1 MDYDIAIIGG
11 GLGGISAA
19 IASARNGKKVF
30 LSEES
35 YMIGGQVT
43 SQAVPPDEHP
53 YIEKYGRTDLYHE
66 YRQLVRRYYKDYY
79 PVNIKDSDK
88 INPGNAWVSEI
99 SHEPVVSWRVLQSM
113 LHPYIVAGLIDL
125 HLDTRPIAAHVE
137 ADEIKFVVMENK
149 EGTFEVLAK
158 YFLDATELG
167 DLLPLTNTEYVTGSE
182 SKEVTGELH
191 AHEFN
196 DPNDMQAI
204 TWCFAVSFEKEGN
217 YTIDKPK
224 LYDYFKEHRSDF
236 WPGSQLSWTYVEPHT
251 LNPINGSIRQESDKV
266 NLFNYRQ
273 ILDKDNFK
281 KDFFNSNITLVNWPQ
296 NDYWLGPIINQ
307 DGIVNKSHMYMAKE
321 LSKSFLYWLQTE
333 ADGIGY
339 PNLKLRGDVTGT
351 KDGFAL
357 RPYIREARR
366 IVSQFTVL
374 ESHIGAKMLEGN
386 KAIQFKDS
394 VGLGHYHLDLHPSTG
409 QRTYIDIKSYPFQIP
424 MGALIPIRTK
434 NLIPAAKNIGTTHIT
449 NGTYRL
455 HPVEWNIGESA
466 GMMAVYAISHNI
478 ELHEI
483 LNSRHLK
490 KFQDFIQ
497 SQGIQIVWPEWILEK
512 EGEKKWD

>member
-30 LSEES
+30 LSEET

-137 ADEIKFVVMENK
+137 ADEIQFVVMENK
-149 EGTFEVLAK
+149 ERTFEVQAK
-158 YFLDATELG
+158 YYLDATELG

-204 TWCFAVSFEKEGN
+204 TWCFAVSFEKEG
-217 YTIDKPK
+217 
-224 LYDYFKEHRSDF
+224 
-236 WPGSQLSWTYVEPHT
+236 
-251 LNPINGSIRQESDKV
+251 
-266 NLFNYRQ
+266 
-273 ILDKDNFK
+273 
-281 KDFFNSNITLVNWPQ
+281 
-296 NDYWLGPIINQ
+296 
-307 DGIVNKSHMYMAKE
+307 
-321 LSKSFLYWLQTE
+321 
-333 ADGIGY
+333 
-339 PNLKLRGDVTGT
+339 
-351 KDGFAL
+351 
-357 RPYIREARR
+357 
-366 IVSQFTVL
+366 
-374 ESHIGAKMLEGN
+374 
-386 KAIQFKDS
+386 
-394 VGLGHYHLDLHPSTG
+394 
-409 QRTYIDIKSYPFQIP
+409 
-424 MGALIPIRTK
+424 
-434 NLIPAAKNIGTTHIT
+434 
-449 NGTYRL
+449 
-455 HPVEWNIGESA
+455 
-466 GMMAVYAISHNI
+466 
-478 ELHEI
+478 
-483 LNSRHLK
+483 
-490 KFQDFIQ
+490 
-497 SQGIQIVWPEWILEK
+497 
-512 EGEKKWD
+512 